1 MFQLMYKE
9 IVIMIVEFFVYEFL
23 KKIQYKK
30 FEKIYFYN
38 LKLLLFVKRYQG
50 FLGLVFFYE
59 KIVKFGIE
67 FVKVVIK
74 VEICLN

>member
-50 FLGLVFFYE
+50 FLGLVFLYE